1 MVGNTKMTLVCR
13 TCNSPY
19 HFDCLDQQVKSA
31 MPQNVSEHNLKWRKE
46 LRSKG
51 GSGAIKQQG
60 EMKELS
66 KFEYQC

>member
-1 MVGNTKMTLVCR
+1 MMGNKKLMLVCR

-19 HFDCLDQQVKSA
+19 HFDCLDQSVKLT
-31 MPQNVSEHNLKWRKE
+31 MPQIVNDQNQKWRKE

-51 GSGAIKQQG
+51 GSGAQRQHS
-60 EMKELS
+60 ETKELS

>member
-1 MVGNTKMTLVCR
+1 MMGNKKLMLVCR

-19 HFDCLDQQVKSA
+19 HFDCLDQSVKLI
-31 MPQNVSEHNLKWRKE
+31 MPQVVNDQNQKWRKE

-51 GSGAIKQQG
+51 GSGAQRQHS
-60 EMKELS
+60 ETKELS